1 MDINTEGIQALILTF
16 IKSLANLDLKAL
28 DFDFLGDLLTKF
40 SAIWNPIWEIVTA
53 WLEGKFGFRSK
64 SIFEQVCHTADLFF
78 CAPARANT
86 DKHSLICPPTT

>member
-40 SAIWNPIWEIVTA
+40 SAIWNPIWEKVRLLIKKHFWAGLSHGRPVFFARLRGRTPINIV
-53 WLEGKFGFRSK
+53 
-64 SIFEQVCHTADLFF
+64 
-78 CAPARANT
+78 
-86 DKHSLICPPTT
+86 

>member
-40 SAIWNPIWEIVTA
+40 SAIWEIVTA
-53 WLEGKFGFRSK
+53 WLEGKFGF
-64 SIFEQVCHTADLFF
+64 
-78 CAPARANT
+78 
-86 DKHSLICPPTT
+86 